1 MNEGINW
8 GTDKKGHHFPND
20 IIFEFIFLNENGYLL
35 IQISQKSVLK
45 DPNDEHCFRYW
56 LCAELVPEPVGSVPL
71 GHNELTD
78 NTQINVFWYKYASGC
93 KLLLF

>member
-1 MNEGINW
+1 MEPEHLRRYSPLCVFLANWLVGVGTGVVWDQKMMNEGINW
-8 GTDKKGHHFPND
+8 GTDKKGHHFAND

-56 LCAELVPEPVGSVPL
+56 LCA
-71 GHNELTD
+71 
-78 NTQINVFWYKYASGC
+78 
-93 KLLLF
+93 